1 MTNACE
7 AASAPR
13 IPAFTCALEGK
24 NVINIHAFTCAVE
37 GKNVINILTYKPAI
51 LSSISNCQYAVNAE
65 SVNDRSTADNP
76 HSALSNFDEMQSAVS
91 GHQSAVNH
99 QSTNEKFVASNKSPK
114 CNDEVGTVSLV
125 QSETH
130 RCETCTDTFAV
141 PDLMSER
148 PEFQPDKR
156 ALEQFSVSGSTI
168 GERKKLHEEIST

>member
-13 IPAFTCALEGK
+13 M
-24 NVINIHAFTCAVE
+24 HAFTCAVE
-37 GKNVINILTYKPAI
+37 GKNVINILTFTNQPF
-51 LSSISNCQYAVNAE
+51 LSSVSNCQYAVNVE

-76 HSALSNFDEMQSAVS
+76 HSALSNFDKMQSAVS
-91 GHQSAVNH
+91 GHQSAVKVNH
-99 QSTNEKFVASNKSPK
+99 QSTAYNEQFAASNKTPQ
-114 CNDEVGTVSLV
+114 CDDAVGTVSLV
-125 QSETH
+125 QRETH

-141 PDLMSER
+141 PNLMSER

-156 ALEQFSVSGSTI
+156 ALDQFTVSGSTKT